1 MNAMPNR
8 VWTKEQQA
16 AISAKGGAV
25 LVSAAAGSGK
35 TAVLVERVIQILTDE
50 ANPCDADKLLV
61 VTFTKAAAAE
71 MKERINERISELLLI
86 QPDNRNLQRQKIML
100 AHAHISTIHGFCND
114 LIKENFYELGI
125 SPDFRIAD
133 ESEMSLLKN
142 EAMQLVLEEFYK
154 NASKQFFALVETF
167 SASRD
172 DQRLISTVLTLYDFI
187 RSHPFPK
194 KWFEDKLCAYRESQS
209 VSKTVFARILMDY
222 AKMAIEYG
230 LELAEDSLSVAQW
243 DEKIRTSY
251 EEPLLCDKAL
261 LNGIKN
267 AIINENW
274 NTISATLKSA
284 EFCALKRLTGCI
296 DNALKLKILH
306 NRKKIKDIIGDLTR
320 LFYQDEEQCL
330 ADLREIEPII
340 SELFALVEA
349 FVQQIDDL
357 KREKNIVDF
366 GDLEHLTLKLLVRQ
380 TNCDFERTEI
390 ARNLAE
396 QFDFVM
402 VDEYQDTNEA
412 QDLIFRAVSREEE
425 NLFVVGDIKQSIYGF
440 RQAMP
445 KIFLRRKQNC
455 HSFNAENEEYPAKI
469 ILDKNFRS
477 REGILAATN
486 FIFSQ
491 LMSRI
496 VGEIEYDKEEKL
508 ALGAVYEKNSALG
521 VPSDEADVELKIIDM
536 SGVPKEDMNVCEAR
550 EIAKTIAKMIGEECK
565 VKDKDEYRPVTY
577 GDFCILLRSA
587 NKHAA
592 NFVETLKLCGIP
604 AWADTSGSF
613 FEAPEIAT
621 MLSLLKVIDNPI
633 QDIPLISALLSP
645 IFGFTA
651 DDLSEVRLE
660 EKTLPL
666 YFALKRHSE
675 HGNKL
680 CKTFLD
686 ELNSYRNLASTW
698 PSYKL
703 IQHIYDKTG
712 YASVVQAMEDGQVR
726 LNNLRLLLEYARSYE
741 TSGYKG
747 LAGFIRFIEK
757 LERQKIEIPAASANS
772 ANSNVVKVMS
782 IHRSK
787 GLEFPICFLSN
798 CSRKFNKDFGDILL
812 NPDLGVGI
820 KLLDHQH
827 LRKYTTF
834 QRDAV
839 KLDIDKKNMSEEL
852 RVLYVAMTRAR
863 EKLIMLTS
871 LKNPE
876 ATLSKLSLQILNVSQ
891 ILPYVVETANSF
903 SDWLLLCAL
912 RHPSGQKLRELA
924 GMSSELVIKDDTEW
938 KIEIV
943 APEGDESIKTADLP
957 ILKPEEPVIDED
969 LLSKINRRLNY
980 VYEYKELAKISPK
993 VTVSY
998 LVSQNNN
1005 QAVNFDFDK
1014 RPAFLSG
1021 VTLTPAQKGS
1031 ALHGFMQ
1038 FADFKRA
1045 RKNLEQEIKCLQEC
1059 GFITKEQG
1067 ESLNRAQL
1075 AKFLKSTLCSRI
1087 LASPNVVRE
1096 YQFTVNIS
1104 ASDVVPG
1111 IDEKF
1116 AREKVVLQG
1125 AIDCV
1130 FGEGDT
1136 LVVVDYKTDKA
1147 NSEEFFK
1154 KHYGKQLELYAN
1166 AMEKCTGKTITQR
1179 ILYSF
1184 YIGTEFF
1191 L

>member
-1 MNAMPNR
+1 MNAMPKR
-8 VWTKEQQA
+8 LWTKDQQA
-16 AISAKGGAV
+16 AINAKGGAV
-25 LVSAAAGSGK
+25 LVSASAGSGK
-35 TAVLVERVIQILTDE
+35 TAVLVERVIQILTDKTS
-50 ANPCDADKLLV
+50 PCDADKLLV

-71 MKERINERISELLLI
+71 MKERINERISELLLL

-114 LIKENFYELGI
+114 LIRENFYELDI

-133 ESEMSLLKN
+133 ENEMALLKN
-142 EAMQLVLEEFYK
+142 EAMQLVLEAYYK
-154 NASKQFFALVETF
+154 KASQQFFALVETF

-187 RSHPFPK
+187 RSHPFLK
-194 KWFEDKLCAYRESQS
+194 KWFEEKLCAYREPQS
-209 VSKTVFARILMDY
+209 VRKTVFARILIDY
-222 AKMAIEYG
+222 AKMAIGHG
-230 LELAEDSLSVAQW
+230 LELVEDSLSAAKW
-243 DEKIRTSY
+243 DEKIWTSY
-251 EEPLLCDKAL
+251 EEVLFCDKSL
-261 LNGIKN
+261 LENIRT
-267 AIINENW
+267 AIISEDW
-274 NTISATLKSA
+274 NAISATLKA
-284 EFCALKRLTGCI
+284 VKFCALKRLTGCTN
-296 DNALKLKILH
+296 DVLKLKILH
-306 NRKKIKDIIGDLTR
+306 NRQETKDIVRDLTR

-340 SELFALVEA
+340 KELFGLVED
-349 FVQQIDDL
+349 FRRQVDNL
-357 KREKNIVDF
+357 KKEKNIVDF
-366 GDLEHLTLKLLVRQ
+366 GDLEHLTIKLLVQQ
-380 TNCDFERTEI
+380 TDCGFERTEF
-390 ARNLAE
+390 AQNLAK

-412 QDLIFRAVSREEE
+412 QDLIFRAVSRKEE

-445 KIFLRRKQNC
+445 EIFLRRKQKY
-455 HSFNAENEEYPAKI
+455 HPFNAEKEKYPAKI

-477 REGILAATN
+477 RKGILAATN

-491 LMSRI
+491 LMSKT
-496 VGEIEYDKEEKL
+496 VGEIDYDKEERL
-508 ALGAVYEKNSALG
+508 ALGAAYEEKSALG
-521 VPSDEADVELKIIDM
+521 VPAGEADVEVKIIDM
-536 SGVPKEDMNVCEAR
+536 SNGPKEDMNVCEAR
-550 EIAKTIAKMIGEECK
+550 EIAKTITRMIGEK
-565 VKDKDEYRPVTY
+565 YKIKDKNEYRPATY

-592 NFVETLKLCGIP
+592 DFVEELKLCGIP
-604 AWADTSGSF
+604 VWADTYGSF

-621 MLSLLKVIDNPI
+621 MISLLKVIDNPI

-645 IFGFTA
+645 IYGFTA
-651 DDLSEVRLE
+651 DDLSKIRLE
-660 EKTLPL
+660 GKTLPL

-675 HGNKL
+675 RGITL
-680 CKTFLD
+680 CKTFLN
-686 ELNSYRNLASTW
+686 ELSSYRILASTW

-712 YASVVQAMEDGQVR
+712 YTSVVQAMEDGQIR
-726 LNNLRLLLEYARSYE
+726 LNNLRLLLEYAKSYE
-741 TSGYKG
+741 ASGYKG
-747 LAGFIRFIEK
+747 LAGFIHFIEK
-757 LERQKIEIPAASANS
+757 LERQKIEMPAASANS
-772 ANSNVVKVMS
+772 ANANVVKVMS

-787 GLEFPICFLSN
+787 GLEFPICFLAN

-820 KLLDHQH
+820 KLLDRKH

-839 KLDIDKKNMSEEL
+839 KLDLDKKNMSEEL

-871 LKNPE
+871 LKNSKT
-876 ATLSKLSLQILNVSQ
+876 TLSKLSLQILNAQQ
-891 ILPYVVETANSF
+891 ISPYVVRAANSF

-912 RHPSGQKLRELA
+912 RHPSGQKLRELV

-943 APEGDESIKTADLP
+943 IPESDRDIKIAEEP
-957 ILKPEEPVIDED
+957 ILKSEKPVIDEE
-969 LLSKINRRLNY
+969 LLNKINHRLNY
-980 VYEYKELAKISPK
+980 VYEYKELAKIPSK
-993 VTVSY
+993 VTVSD
-998 LVSQNNN
+998 LVSQNNS
-1005 QAVNFDFDK
+1005 QVVNFNFDK
-1014 RPAFLSG
+1014 RPAFLSE

-1031 ALHGFMQ
+1031 ALHAFMQ
-1038 FADFKRA
+1038 FADFNRA
-1045 RKNLEQEIKCLQEC
+1045 RENLEQEIKSLQEC
-1059 GFITKEQG
+1059 GFIAKEQG
-1067 ESLNRAQL
+1067 ESLNRSQL
-1075 AKFLKSTLCSRI
+1075 MEFLNSSLCSRI

-1111 IDEKF
+1111 IDKKF
-1116 AREKVVLQG
+1116 AKEKVVLQG

-1130 FGEGDT
+1130 FEEGDN

-1147 NSEEFFK
+1147 NSAEFFEE
-1154 KHYGKQLELYAN
+1154 HYGKQLELYAN
-1166 AMEKCTGKTITQR
+1166 AIEKCTGKTSTQKV
-1179 ILYSF
+1179 LYSF
-1184 YIGTEFF
+1184 CTGTEIF

>member
-1 MNAMPNR
+1 MPSR

-71 MKERINERISELLLI
+71 MKERINERLSELLLI

-100 AHAHISTIHGFCND
+100 SHAHISTIHGFCND
-114 LIKENFYELGI
+114 LIKENFYELDNI

-133 ESEMSLLKN
+133 ENEMYLLKN

-154 NASKQFFALVETF
+154 NASKQFFTLVETF

-172 DQRLISTVLTLYDFI
+172 DQRLISTILTLYDFI

-194 KWFEDKLCAYRESQS
+194 KWFEEKLCAYREAQS
-209 VSKTVFARILMDY
+209 VSKTVFAQILIDY
-222 AKMAIEYG
+222 AKMVIGYG
-230 LELAEDSLSVAQW
+230 LDLVEDSLTAAQL
-243 DEKIRTSY
+243 DEKIWTSY
-251 EEPLLCDKAL
+251 EEALFCDKFL
-261 LNGIKN
+261 LEAIKN
-267 AIINENW
+267 AIISEEW
-274 NTISATLKSA
+274 DAISATLKA
-284 EFCALKRLTGCI
+284 TEFCALKRLTGVT
-296 DNALKLKILH
+296 DEALKLKVLH
-306 NRKKIKDIIGDLTR
+306 NRKKIKDIIGELTR
-320 LFYQDEEQCL
+320 LFYQDENQCL

-340 SELFALVEA
+340 SELFGLVEA
-349 FVQQIDDL
+349 FSRQVDDL

-380 TNCDFERTEI
+380 TNCGFERTEI

-445 KIFLRRKQNC
+445 EIFLRRKQKYHPFSEKKVN
-455 HSFNAENEEYPAKI
+455 YPAKI

-477 REGILAATN
+477 RAGILAATN
-486 FIFSQ
+486 FIFAQ
-491 LMSRI
+491 LMSKT
-496 VGEIEYDKEEKL
+496 VGEIEYDKEERL
-508 ALGAVYEKNSALG
+508 ALGAVYEEKSALG
-521 VPSDEADVELKIIDM
+521 VSPGDTDVEVKIIDM
-536 SGVPKEDMNVCEAR
+536 SGAPKEGMNVCEAR
-550 EIAKTIAKMIGEECK
+550 KIAKTIAKMIGEEYK
-565 VKDKDEYRPVTY
+565 IKDKDEYRPATY
-577 GDFCILLRSA
+577 GDFCVLLRSA

-592 NFVETLKLCGIP
+592 DFVEELKLCGIP

-633 QDIPLISALLSP
+633 QDIPLISVLLSP

-651 DDLSEVRLE
+651 DDLSEIRLE
-660 EKTLPL
+660 EKDLPL

-675 HGNKL
+675 RGNTR
-680 CKTFLD
+680 CKTFLN

-712 YASVVQAMEDGQVR
+712 YTSVVQAMEDGQMR

-741 TSGYKG
+741 ASGYKG

-757 LERQKIEIPAASANS
+757 LERQKIEMPAASANS
-772 ANSNVVKVMS
+772 ANANVVNVMS

-787 GLEFPICFLSN
+787 GLEFPICFLAN

-820 KLLDHQH
+820 KLLDRQH

-839 KLDIDKKNMSEEL
+839 KLDLDKKSMSEEL

-871 LKNPE
+871 LKNPA
-876 ATLSKLSLQILNVSQ
+876 ATLSKLSLQILNTAKVS
-891 ILPYVVETANSF
+891 PYVVRSANSF
-903 SDWLLLCAL
+903 SDWILMCAL

-924 GMSSELVIKDDTEW
+924 GMSVELVIKDDTEW

-943 APEGDESIKTADLP
+943 SPDGDGNIKTAEKPLME
-957 ILKPEEPVIDED
+957 PEESVIDEE
-969 LLSKINRRLNY
+969 LLRKINRRLNY
-980 VYEYKELAKISPK
+980 VYEYEELAKIPPK
-993 VTVSY
+993 VTVSE
-998 LVSQNNN
+998 LVSQNNG
-1005 QAVNFDFDK
+1005 QVANFDFDK

-1021 VTLTPAQKGS
+1021 VSLTPAQKGS

-1038 FADFKRA
+1038 FADFNRA
-1045 RKNLEQEIKCLQEC
+1045 RENLEQEIKHLQEC

-1067 ESLNRAQL
+1067 ESLNRTQL
-1075 AKFLKSTLCSRI
+1075 EKFLKSTLCSRI

-1116 AREKVVLQG
+1116 AKENVVLQG

-1130 FGEGDT
+1130 FEEGDN
-1136 LVVVDYKTDKA
+1136 LVLVDYKTDK
-1147 NSEEFFK
+1147 SESAEFFK
-1154 KHYGKQLELYAN
+1154 KHYGKQLELYAS
-1166 AMEKCTGKTITQR
+1166 AIKKYTGKTPAQN

-1184 YIGTEFF
+1184 YTGTEIF